1 MEGFYIFKTD
11 RILELTSLLNKY
23 RNAYYNNS
31 KSLISDYEYDKL
43 YDELE
48 QLEKET
54 GIIMSNSPTQTV
66 GYEVISKF
74 EKVRHNHP
82 MLSLDKTKAVNDLTK
97 FLGNEPGV
105 LMLKMDGLT
114 VTLRYV
120 DGELQSAETRGNG
133 EIGENI
139 LHNAKVFSNIPL
151 HIDYPGELIVD
162 GEAIID
168 EKTFEKI
175 NVELPPENR
184 YKNQRNLASG
194 SVRQLDSSI
203 AVKRNIK
210 FVAWKCVKGFE
221 DNNDFYDRLVCLSD
235 LGFEIVPSY
244 CVSYGSNESFDWY
257 IDTLKEEAQQCGYPI
272 DGLVLTYND
281 VSYGESLGTT
291 GHHPRHSIAYKFYD
305 EESVT
310 KLLDVEWSMGKTG
323 DLCPVANFAP
333 VEIDGSTITKASL
346 HNVSICKNLQ
356 IGIGDEITV
365 YKANAIIPQISDNL
379 TRSNTLIIPDTCPIC
394 GRKTEIIRENETEVL
409 RCMNPGCKGKLL
421 GQLVNFVSRK
431 GANIEGLSEESLSK
445 FISWGWINSIFDL
458 YKLPEHF
465 EELKTKEGFGEK
477 SVKKLS
483 ESLEKSKE
491 IDFKNFITA
500 ICIPSIGFSQA
511 QSLAKYFKTWDQF
524 YKAGIGDFDFS
535 EIEGFGKAANSN
547 IHSWFEVVWEPIKDQ
562 WDFLLINPDKSV
574 CDNKLKGK
582 IFVITGNLNHFQSR
596 NEAKTKIELKGGKV
610 TGTVS
615 KKTYALVNNDITSN
629 SSKNIKAKELGV
641 KIITEEDLISM
652 IK

>member
-11 RILELTSLLNKY
+11 KIIELILLLNKY
-23 RNAYYNNS
+23 RDAYYNNS
-31 KSLISDYEYDKL
+31 ESLVSDYEYDKL

-48 QLEKET
+48 RLERET

-82 MLSLDKTKAVNDLTK
+82 MLSLDKTKSVNDLTK
-97 FLGNEPGV
+97 FLRNKPGV

-114 VTLRYV
+114 VTLRYA
-120 DGELQSAETRGNG
+120 DGGLQSAETRGNG

-175 NVELPPENR
+175 NAELPPENR

-203 AVKRNIK
+203 TAKRNIK

-221 DNNDFYDRLVCLSD
+221 DNNDFYDRLVCLGD

-244 CVSYGSNESFDWY
+244 FVSYGLNESFNWY
-257 IDTLKEEAQQCGYPI
+257 IDTLREDARQFGYPI

-310 KLLDVEWSMGKTG
+310 RLLNIEWSMGKTG

-379 TRSNTLIIPDTCPIC
+379 TRSDTLTIPDICPVC
-394 GRKTEIIRENETEVL
+394 GGKTEIIRDNETEVL
-409 RCMNPGCKGKLL
+409 RCMNPSCKGKLL
-421 GQLVNFVSRK
+421 GQLINFVSRK

-445 FISWGWINSIFDL
+445 FISWGWVNNIPDL

-483 ESLEKSKE
+483 ESLDKSKE
-491 IDFKNFITA
+491 IDLKNFITA
-500 ICIPSIGFSQA
+500 ICIPSIGSSQA

-524 YKAGIGDFDFS
+524 YKAGIGNFDFS

-547 IHSWFEVVWEPIKDQ
+547 IHSWFEIVWEPNKDQ

-574 CDNKLKGK
+574 CDNKLEGK

-596 NEAKTKIELKGGKV
+596 DEAKTEIELKGGKV

-629 SSKNIKAKELGV
+629 SSKNIKAKEFGV